1 MMEQMLPL
9 NLAILQ
15 CALNAQC
22 TQPIVHCAHLQN
34 SIPHILVLNV
44 HGPVQHVQAPRPAL
58 HVLQAS
64 LQLEP
69 LAHVQMDNIQIVKVN
84 PAHNVRIP
92 YLIAQLVLQLPP
104 VPNAKPGISQII
116 RHVLNV
122 LPLCRIASTATLVRY
137 VHSVRLAITLTM
149 DHVSPVCQDVF
160 PAHLPTLA
168 HLAMQV

>member
-1 MMEQMLPL
+1 MLPSIERWSTHHAYRCQDTMMMEQMLPL

-64 LQLEP
+64 L
-69 LAHVQMDNIQIVKVN
+69 
-84 PAHNVRIP
+84 
-92 YLIAQLVLQLPP
+92 
-104 VPNAKPGISQII
+104 
-116 RHVLNV
+116 
-122 LPLCRIASTATLVRY
+122 
-137 VHSVRLAITLTM
+137 
-149 DHVSPVCQDVF
+149 
-160 PAHLPTLA
+160 
-168 HLAMQV
+168 